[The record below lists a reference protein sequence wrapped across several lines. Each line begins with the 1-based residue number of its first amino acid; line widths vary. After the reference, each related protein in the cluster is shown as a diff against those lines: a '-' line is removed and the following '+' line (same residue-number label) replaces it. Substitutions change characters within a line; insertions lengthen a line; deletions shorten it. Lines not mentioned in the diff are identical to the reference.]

1 MMNSMKNMF
10 RKCWICSHQ
19 GKPES
24 TDGAD
29 CAAGV
34 VLNKGRDTRQF
45 AQALRERDQ
54 AEQRRRSDRQRPE
67 RIEPA
72 APNPDAWKNSLLG
85 RHPMIETDAIVR
97 VAETGAERLW

>member
-10 RKCWICSHQ
+10 RKCWSCSHQ

-29 CAAGV
+29 CAMPGWFWMKAVTLGSSRR
-34 VLNKGRDTRQF
+34 LCAK
-45 AQALRERDQ
+45 RDQ

-72 APNPDAWKNSLLG
+72 APMRMRGKIPCWG
-85 RHPMIETDAIVR
+85 GIQ
-97 VAETGAERLW
+97 